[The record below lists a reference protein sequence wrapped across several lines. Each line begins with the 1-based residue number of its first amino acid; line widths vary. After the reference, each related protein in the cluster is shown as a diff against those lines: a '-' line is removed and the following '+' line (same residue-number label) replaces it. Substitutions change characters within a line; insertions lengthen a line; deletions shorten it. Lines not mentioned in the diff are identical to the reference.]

1 MIEHFF
7 TCPYCWQQISMLLD
21 PSQENINYIEDC
33 EVCCRPIEIHCTI
46 NDGEIVSFQEVA
58 IDGNEF

>member
-21 PSQENINYIEDC
+21 PSQENINYIEDS
-33 EVCCRPIEIHCTI
+33 EVCSRPIEIHCTI